1 MTDKSLVIV
10 EDIAEGVRRITLNRP
25 EKRNALS
32 NALRGAIF
40 EALETA
46 DRDASV
52 RVTILR
58 GAGSCFSSGYDLSRS
73 GTHHEDM
80 PFHTAAG
87 LGVWPRHV
95 TDGCFRMWDLAKP
108 ILGQVHGWC
117 LAGGSELAT
126 GCDLVYV
133 AEDARIGYPPV
144 RQLAMPDNQ
153 FHPWLCGM
161 RPAMEMLLTGDA
173 VDGVEAVRLGF
184 ANRAFPAERLDEEVL
199 AIANRITMIPA
210 ELTQLAKRAVHRAMD
225 VMGIRASIR
234 AGTEICALSLATE
247 ASIQHRAALRNNVTA
262 ALNAR
267 DAKFGDY
274 RATSLTGS

>member
-1 MTDKSLVIV
+1 
-10 EDIAEGVRRITLNRP
+10 
-25 EKRNALS
+25 
-32 NALRGAIF
+32 
-40 EALETA
+40 
-46 DRDASV
+46 
-52 RVTILR
+52 
-58 GAGSCFSSGYDLSRS
+58 
-73 GTHHEDM
+73 M

-173 VDGVEAVRLGF
+173 VNGVEAVRLGF